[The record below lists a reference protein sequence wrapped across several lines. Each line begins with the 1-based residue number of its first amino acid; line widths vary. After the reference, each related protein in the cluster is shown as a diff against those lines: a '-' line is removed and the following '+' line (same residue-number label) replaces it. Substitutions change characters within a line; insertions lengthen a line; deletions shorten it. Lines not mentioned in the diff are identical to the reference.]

1 MESEIVQISKD
12 IAYLKKAIE
21 QIQLYI
27 EDSFLTPE
35 EELLVKEGKKE
46 LDENRTISFEALKKK
61 YV

>member
-1 MESEIVQISKD
+1 MEPEIVQISKD

-27 EDSFLTPE
+27 EDSVLTPE
-35 EELLVKEGKKE
+35 EELIVKEGKKE
-46 LDENRTISFEALKKK
+46 LDENITISFEALKKK